1 MVKHLVIE
9 QQVDPLCQDEDGM
22 TPLHYSC
29 VGGDLSVVIFLTEEI
44 EKYNPMKDILADL
57 KEEKFGNNP
66 LHHAVFYGHL
76 HIVQFFIS
84 KKNCSPN
91 IPGEHGST
99 PLHIAAE
106 KGTALLWTTS
116 APLYTT
122 KSHTMQWYLLN
133 NIITSIYYIIYTMYQ
148 RVMPIACIVLLP
160 NYKGDTVCYNI
171 NTRTASP
178 GQTASNLCHDH

>member
-1 MVKHLVIE
+1 MRNNTMVVKTTFVF
-9 QQVDPLCQDEDGM
+9 LCCMHEYY
-22 TPLHYSC
+22 TC
-29 VGGDLSVVIFLTEEI
+29 VCVFVAHKLCKLLLLLLALSDLSITLPVLQRLL
-44 EKYNPMKDILADL
+44 ILL
-57 KEEKFGNNP
+57 LLIP
-66 LHHAVFYGHL
+66 LL
-76 HIVQFFIS
+76 LLL
-84 KKNCSPN
+84 SPY
-91 IPGEHGST
+91 PYPPSLPRHSSRRGSC
-99 PLHIAAE
+99 
-106 KGTALLWTTS
+106 TALLWTTS